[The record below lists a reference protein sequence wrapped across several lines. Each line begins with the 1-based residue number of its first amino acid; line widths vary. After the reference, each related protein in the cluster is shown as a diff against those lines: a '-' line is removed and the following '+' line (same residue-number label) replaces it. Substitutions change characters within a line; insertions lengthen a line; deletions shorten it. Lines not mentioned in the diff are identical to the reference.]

1 VTRRRGR
8 DRSAPGAALK
18 PICYVRALSPAKKKN
33 AEVKL
38 HNPIIVRQSDKLHWQ
53 STSKGTA
60 TAELV
65 FG

>member
-1 VTRRRGR
+1 
-8 DRSAPGAALK
+8 
-18 PICYVRALSPAKKKN
+18 VRALSPAKKKN
-33 AEVKL
+33 ADVKL